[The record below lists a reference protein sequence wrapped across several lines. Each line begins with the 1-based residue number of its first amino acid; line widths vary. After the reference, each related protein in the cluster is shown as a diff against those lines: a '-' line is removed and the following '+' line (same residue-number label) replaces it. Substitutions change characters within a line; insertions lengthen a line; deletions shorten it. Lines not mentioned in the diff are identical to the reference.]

1 MDHRISSADVLHSYV
16 NLPPRSS
23 IKLRDRIVDYQVA
36 EMAVLFRTGELTA
49 EQLTIAYLARTYEF
63 DSACGPHADYG
74 GYNAFVH
81 IDAQQALTQA
91 RLADQWL
98 SSSDDPRGPAPVLCG
113 IVLGA
118 RELFSGTG
126 QEGRNGRLASPGKA
140 DSALFVHLRDQGAV
154 LLGHRLN
161 PTTTRN
167 ISTDFAAIAPVN
179 RLCAATLAEVGDDGL
194 IIPAAANGA
203 SAIKPSAGLVPGCE
217 LPGSIA
223 RSVRDASLILATL
236 GSSDPLPAVT
246 QPGATPLA
254 GLNIGVPALPVSPF
268 EADYRQA
275 FERLRRQ
282 LSTLGARLL
291 EFPDPLPQT
300 AQRWESALRSHGLD
314 FMLVMAQGS
323 PAGLRDASL
332 EGGEERYRLA
342 SIPGWPMVTFPISHG
357 GSGALRSWPINAT
370 FCGPPL
376 SDWQIIQA
384 ALDFQAHYPQ
394 YHDTAPS
401 VPAFGPPPRKAL
413 PGYRS
418 EAAPITAPRKAWPT
432 G

>member
-1 MDHRISSADVLHSYV
+1 MDHRTSSADVLHSDV

-23 IKLRDRIVDYQVA
+23 IKLRDRIVDYEVA

-63 DSACGPHADYG
+63 DSACGPYAEYG

-81 IDAQQALTQA
+81 IDAQHALTQA

-98 SSSDDPRGPAPVLCG
+98 SNGDDPRGPAPVLCG
-113 IVLGA
+113 IALGA

-126 QEGRNGRLASPGKA
+126 KEGRHGRPAARG

-161 PTTTRN
+161 PT
-167 ISTDFAAIAPVN
+167 STHNVSADFAAIAPVN
-179 RLCAATLAEVGDDGL
+179 RLCAAALAEVSDDAL

-203 SAIKPSAGLVPGCE
+203 SAIKPSAELLPGCQ
-217 LPGSIA
+217 LPGSVA

-236 GSSDPLPAVT
+236 GSSDTRQVVAL
-246 QPGATPLA
+246 PGATPLA
-254 GLNIGVPALPVSPF
+254 GLNIGVPALPVSLF

-300 AQRWESALRSHGLD
+300 AQRWENALRSHGLD
-314 FMLVMAQGS
+314 FMLIMAQGS
-323 PAGLRDASL
+323 PAGRREALPGSD
-332 EGGEERYRLA
+332 ERYRLA

-384 ALDFQAHYPQ
+384 ALDFQAHYPR
-394 YHDTAPS
+394 YHDTAPC
-401 VPAFGPPPRKAL
+401 VPAFGPPPRKML
-413 PGYRS
+413 DYRS
-418 EAAPITAPRKAWPT
+418 EAAPITAPAKAWPT